1 MGVFS
6 SKTKYYVAS
15 QIYNMAGDFAER
27 PSYMKSLI
35 VQSALIGDQVALRI
49 RDGIFQGPGF
59 NLRAFQKWANV
70 NYRRGIPDADITVD
84 EVSTLAPIRNAIP
97 APSGQTVTV
106 INAVLTNADA
116 EIWVEKFLAEN
127 HPQLMN
133 LNWTFEQDDVSDVIT
148 ISFANGRPDIS
159 FTPQN
164 WYPNSRYLAARYVLM
179 TPGSTAAVV
188 NKGSFGPYRSA
199 AGVGLARY
207 TEQSR
212 TNLAAVSYSLVRRE
226 TRRIEYKDARPA
238 TQSVLTSSVA
248 VEDTPQRVVYRWD
261 QNRGYRP
268 LTKTPMVIR
277 HTKAVTGRKIKR
289 TVFTRN
295 SVEYPDFIEI
305 VSVENEILVD
315 EYRYSYTTQERYG
328 QTMSDQKVYIY
339 RMGGNNA
346 SLNNLKASV
355 ATMGEFFPII
365 PLRLDNVFIDEPR
378 YDDIYPLVSK
388 AYKKAFGTDIE
399 DVLDELKDNEQIDD
413 LDFTFM
419 VFGVHL
425 NERSNAGKEYIYE
438 FLKGLMTYQNS
449 SKTEW
454 VAYQTMLQNRN
465 RTTIEYRR
473 WENAMLSRLE
483 SADPENMPELPSYPP
498 PKRSEFVLRANAL
511 GIDNYRIS
519 ISWSYIAETFHAGRG
534 KQGAKKGDLWFSVG
548 PTQRGMP
555 QLPDSDLFRVL
566 RSLIQESSNQKIY
579 LYHQTSDLQY
589 RRLEIMGL
597 YHGNEVYKNKSVVT
611 SAVDGVREN
620 SEESPFFFPLHYPT
634 LKRLTPAVQNELGY
648 CSRLLVLNSY
658 QKVKIRWYQ
667 RGAFKWIFAIAMIA
681 ISIITLTPAA
691 MAYVPGLLGTNIVV
705 GTALGLAG
713 TAAIVAGA
721 VANMIASMILV
732 SIIQKGAISLLGEKW
747 GTIIGTIA
755 SFFALQVGTQFAS
768 TGSMAMNWGKMFNPN
783 NILKLTNAVS
793 KGYQGYVSAEMKEVM
808 EGYETAASEY
818 KDEMKM
824 IEDRVNE
831 LFGQNAWID
840 PTLLTEMSG
849 VDDASLRESSD
860 SFLSRTLLTGSDIAE
875 ISMAMIT
882 EFPTA
887 SLALDKPIM

>member
-1 MGVFS
+1 MGLFS
-6 SKTKYYVAS
+6 SKTKYYVSS
-15 QIYNMAGDFAER
+15 QIYNMAGDFSER

-35 VQSALIGDQVALRI
+35 VQSALIGDQIALRI

-59 NLRAFQKWANV
+59 NLRAFQKWANI

-84 EVSTLAPIRNAIP
+84 EVGTLAPIRNAIP

-127 HPQLMN
+127 HPKLIN

-164 WYPNSRYLAARYVLM
+164 WNPNSQYLAARYVLM
-179 TPGSTAAVV
+179 RPGSNAAVV
-188 NKGSFGPYRSA
+188 NKGSFGPYHST
-199 AGVGLARY
+199 AGVGLSRY

-212 TNLAAVSYSLVRRE
+212 TDLEPVSYSLVRRE

-238 TQSVLTSSVA
+238 TETVLTSSVA

-261 QNRGYRP
+261 QNRGYVP
-268 LTKTPMVIR
+268 LTKTPMTIR

-289 TVFTRN
+289 TEFTRN
-295 SVEYPDFIEI
+295 SVEYSDFIEI
-305 VSVENEILVD
+305 VSIENEILVD

-328 QTMSDQKVYIY
+328 QTMSDQKVYLY
-339 RMGGNNA
+339 RMGGNNPT
-346 SLNNLKASV
+346 LNNLKARV
-355 ATMGEFFPII
+355 GTMGEFFPII
-365 PLRLDNVFIDEPR
+365 PLRLDNRFIDEPA
-378 YDDIYPLVSK
+378 YDNIYPLVSK
-388 AYKKAFGTDIE
+388 AYKKAFGSDI
-399 DVLDELKDNEQIDD
+399 DDLLDELKDNEQIDD
-413 LDFTFM
+413 LDFAFM
-419 VFGVHL
+419 VFGIHL

-438 FLKGLMTYQNS
+438 FLRGLMTYQNT
-449 SKTEW
+449 SKSEW
-454 VAYQTMLQNRN
+454 VAYQNTLKSSNT
-465 RTTIEYRR
+465 TTIQYRK
-473 WENAMLSRLE
+473 WELGMLSRME
-483 SADPENMPELPSYPP
+483 SANTEVMPELPNYPP
-498 PKRSEFVLRANAL
+498 PKNSSFVLRANAL
-511 GIDNYRIS
+511 GIQNYRITFN
-519 ISWSYIAETFHAGRG
+519 WSYVAETFHSGRG
-534 KQGAKKGDLWFSVG
+534 KRGAKKGDLWFTVG
-548 PTQRGMP
+548 PTQAGEP
-555 QLPDSDLFRVL
+555 QVRDSNLFNMF
-566 RSLIQESSNQKIY
+566 RSLSQTYSNQKIY

-597 YHGNEVYKNKSVVT
+597 YHSNEVYKNKSVVT
-611 SAVDGVREN
+611 TAADGVKEN
-620 SEESPFFFPLHYPT
+620 NEESPFFFPLHYPT
-634 LKRLTPAVQNELGY
+634 LKRLSPAVQNELGY
-648 CSRLLVLNSY
+648 CSRLLLLNSY
-658 QKVKIRWYQ
+658 KKVKVRWYQ
-667 RGAFKWIFAIAMIA
+667 RGIFKVIFAIAMIA
-681 ISIITLTPAA
+681 ISIITITPAA

-721 VANMIASMILV
+721 VANMIASMVLV
-732 SIIQKGAISLLGEKW
+732 TIIQKGAISLLGEKW

-768 TGSMAMNWGKMFNPN
+768 TGSISMNWSKIFQPN
-783 NILKLTNAVS
+783 NILKLTDAIS
-793 KGYQGYVSAEMKEVM
+793 RGYQGYIGAEMKELM
-808 EGYETAASEY
+808 EGYETATNEY

-840 PTLLTEMSG
+840 PTLLTEMSD
-849 VDDASLRESSD
+849 VNDAYLRESSD
-860 SFLSRTLLTGSDIAE
+860 SFLSRTLLTGGDIAE
-875 ISMAMIT
+875 ISTAMIT